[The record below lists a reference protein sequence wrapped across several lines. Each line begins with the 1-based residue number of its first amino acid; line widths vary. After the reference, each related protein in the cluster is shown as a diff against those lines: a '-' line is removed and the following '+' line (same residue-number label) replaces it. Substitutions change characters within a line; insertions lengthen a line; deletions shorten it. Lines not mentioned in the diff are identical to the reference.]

1 MNYYRDL
8 LPRNNVSVVNFVLA
22 GIFLYRGIVSVAVRH
37 ADHAPMQSGDFALP
51 IGWCML
57 SMICILQ
64 GLGYR
69 HERLPGKAY
78 VQIDDEVFVLKPWWP
93 KKEMSVLWK
102 DVNGIV
108 YSAEKYTMRTRD
120 GRAVM
125 FELTTLDYAVIQE
138 VKAMVEQIAAEKGIE
153 VIRNRAKSVQ
163 TDQYTNKEL
172 S

>member
-1 MNYYRDL
+1 MKYYRDL
-8 LPRNNVSVVNFVLA
+8 LPRNNVSVVNFVFAGVFLLT
-22 GIFLYRGIVSVAVRH
+22 GIFSVAVRH
-37 ADHAPMQSGDFALP
+37 TPHAPMQTVEWAIIIVWFIASA
-51 IGWCML
+51 IRVHK
-57 SMICILQ
+57 

-69 HERLPGKAY
+69 HERLLGKAY
-78 VQIDDEVFVLKPWWP
+78 VQIDDEVFALKPWWQ

-125 FELTTLDYAVIQE
+125 FELTTMDYAVIQE

-163 TDQYTNKEL
+163 TDQYRKKEL